1 MPLSMYMK
9 VYCTKGL
16 NIQMII
22 ELNKQIDN
30 YDIDFIFP
38 YIEKA
43 LTYAQKKVIAENYNK
58 LELEN
63 ILPENITVEDFDF
76 YLNVS
81 FVDEETIRTLNREN
95 RNIDSVTD
103 VLSFPTLDMEL
114 GKFSDLAEYDF
125 TPTFDYEETD
135 FDEELDEPSQDKDYI
150 LNLGDVIICVE
161 RAIEQAEEY
170 GHSLTR
176 EMTFL
181 ALHGLL
187 HVMGYDHEESRS
199 TEELMFRLQDE
210 ILNEVNITRDIR
222 DEKKIELQSN
232 CSPSNELISELESH
246 VNEVETE
253 EAFNPNFKTG
263 YIAILGRPNA
273 GKSTLLNN
281 LSGNVLAITS
291 PKAKTTR
298 HNIKTVLDDG
308 ESQMIFIDTP
318 GIQRA
323 NNKLER
329 YMASSAWGALEIAD
343 VVLLL
348 VDPRRGG
355 ITEVEQTACKKAE
368 ELGLPLILVLSKTDI
383 ANKEKMLPLIKEYT
397 DRFNFVDVVP
407 ISSNKN
413 DNIDVLLEVIKE
425 HLPVQDRIY
434 TEDAYTDQSEKALAA
449 EYIREEILHLLY
461 QEVPHDVAVNI
472 DKFTEKNNYEGERS
486 LVIVEATILVNKASQ
501 KGVILGKSG
510 RMLKRIGS
518 NVRKKLEDLY
528 EAKVYLEL
536 FVRVQKNWK
545 NADNV
550 LRDLGY
556 TEGGNGPAEV
566 DIIQ

>member
-1 MPLSMYMK
+1 
-9 VYCTKGL
+9 
-16 NIQMII
+16 MII
-22 ELNKQIDN
+22 ELNKQINN

-38 YIEKA
+38 FIKKA
-43 LTYAQKKVIAENYNK
+43 LTHAQKKVVSENYNE
-58 LELEN
+58 LELEK
-63 ILPENITVEDFDF
+63 ILPENISLEDFEF

-103 VLSFPTLDMEL
+103 VLSFPALNMKL
-114 GKFSDLAEYDF
+114 GKFSELAEYDF
-125 TPTFDYEETD
+125 TPTFEYSEPDSNTEDTEI
-135 FDEELDEPSQDKDYI
+135 DELEQEKDYI
-150 LNLGDVIICVE
+150 LNLGDVVICVE

-187 HVMGYDHEESRS
+187 HVMGYD
-199 TEELMFRLQDE
+199 E
-210 ILNEVNITRDIR
+210 ILNEVNITRDIQ

-232 CSPSNELISELESH
+232 CSLSNELLPVLESDA
-246 VNEVETE
+246 NEIVTE
-253 EAFNPNFKTG
+253 EDFNPNFRTG

-368 ELGLPLILVLSKTDI
+368 ELDLPLILVLSKTDI

-397 DRFNFVDVVP
+397 DKFNFVDVVP

-425 HLPVQDRIY
+425 HLPVQSRIY
-434 TEDAYTDQSEKALAA
+434 TEAAYTDQSEKALAA

-472 DKFTEKNNYEGERS
+472 DKFTEKKNYEGERS

-518 NVRKKLEDLY
+518 NVRKKLEELY

-550 LRDLGY
+550 LKELGY

>member
-1 MPLSMYMK
+1 
-9 VYCTKGL
+9 
-16 NIQMII
+16 MIL
-22 ELNKQIDN
+22 ELNKQINN

-38 YIEKA
+38 YIEEA
-43 LTYAQKKVIAENYNK
+43 LTYAQKKVISENYRNS
-58 LELEN
+58 ELAE
-63 ILPENITVEDFDF
+63 ILPENIDLNDFDF
-76 YLNVS
+76 YLNIT

-103 VLSFPTLDMEL
+103 VLSFPALNMDL
-114 GKFSDLAEYDF
+114 GKFSNLAEYDF
-125 TPTFDYEETD
+125 VPTYEYS
-135 FDEELDEPSQDKDYI
+135 EEVENDSDTTQSKDYI

-199 TEELMFRLQDE
+199 TEELMFRLQDQ
-210 ILNEVNITRDIR
+210 ILNDVNITRDIQ
-222 DEKKIELQSN
+222 DEKKIELQSFY
-232 CSPSNELISELESH
+232 SNLDHLNNSLELDDNELESGE
-246 VNEVETE
+246 N
-253 EAFNPNFKTG
+253 FNHNFKTG

-308 ESQMIFIDTP
+308 VSQMIFIDTP

-397 DRFNFVDVVP
+397 DKFNFVDVVP

-425 HLPVQDRIY
+425 HLPIRPRIY

-449 EYIREEILHLLY
+449 EYIREEILNLLY

-472 DKFTEKNNYEGERS
+472 DKFTEKNNYQGERS
-486 LVIVEATILVNKASQ
+486 LVIVEATILVNKPSQ

>member
-1 MPLSMYMK
+1 
-9 VYCTKGL
+9 
-16 NIQMII
+16 MII

-103 VLSFPTLDMEL
+103 VLSFPALDMEL

-222 DEKKIELQSN
+222 DEKKIVLQSN
-232 CSPSNELISELESH
+232 CSPSNELIPELESH
-246 VNEVETE
+246 INEVGTE
-253 EAFNPNFKTG
+253 EAFNQNFKTG

-461 QEVPHDVAVNI
+461 QEVPHDVAINI
-472 DKFTEKNNYEGERS
+472 DKFTEKINYEGERS

>member
-1 MPLSMYMK
+1 
-9 VYCTKGL
+9 
-16 NIQMII
+16 MII

-308 ESQMIFIDTP
+308 DSQMIFIDTP

>member
-1 MPLSMYMK
+1 
-9 VYCTKGL
+9 
-16 NIQMII
+16 MII

-232 CSPSNELISELESH
+232 CSPSNEVISELESH

-545 NADNV
+545 NVDNV

>member
-1 MPLSMYMK
+1 MK
-9 VYCTKGL
+9 EL
-16 NIQMII
+16 NIQMIL
-22 ELNKQIDN
+22 ELNKQINN

-38 YIEKA
+38 YIEEA
-43 LTYAQKKVIAENYNK
+43 LTYAQKKVISENYSI
-58 LELEN
+58 LELTE
-63 ILPENITVEDFDF
+63 ILPENIDSDDFDF
-76 YLNVS
+76 FLNVS
-81 FVDEETIRTLNREN
+81 FVDEKTIRNLNREN

-103 VLSFPTLDMEL
+103 VLSFPALNMDL
-114 GKFSDLAEYDF
+114 GKFSNLAEYDF
-125 TPTFDYEETD
+125 VPTFEY
-135 FDEELDEPSQDKDYI
+135 DEEAESDFVENQDVDYI

-210 ILNEVNITRDIR
+210 ILNDVNITRDIQ
-222 DEKKIELQSN
+222 DQKKVELQS
-232 CSPSNELISELESH
+232 SYSNLNHSAYSQVSDDNDLEFG
-246 VNEVETE
+246 ED
-253 EAFNPNFKTG
+253 FNPDFKTG
-263 YIAILGRPNA
+263 YVAILGRPNA

-318 GIQRA
+318 GIHRA

-329 YMASSAWGALEIAD
+329 YMASSAWGALELAD

-397 DRFNFVDVVP
+397 DKFNFVDVVP

-425 HLPVQDRIY
+425 HLPIRPRIY

-449 EYIREEILHLLY
+449 EYIREEILNLLY

-472 DKFTEKNNYEGERS
+472 DKFTEKNNYQGERS
-486 LVIVEATILVNKASQ
+486 LVIVEATILVNKPSQ

-518 NVRKKLEDLY
+518 NVRQKLEDLY

-545 NADNV
+545 NSDNV

>member
-1 MPLSMYMK
+1 
-9 VYCTKGL
+9 
-16 NIQMII
+16 MIL
-22 ELNKQIDN
+22 ELNKQIN
-30 YDIDFIFP
+30 KYDIDFIFP
-38 YIEKA
+38 YIKEA
-43 LTYAQKKVIAENYNK
+43 LTYAQKKVISENYSL
-58 LELEN
+58 LELAE
-63 ILPENITVEDFDF
+63 ILPENIESDDFDF
-76 YLNVS
+76 FLNVS
-81 FVDEETIRTLNREN
+81 FVDEETIKNLNREN

-103 VLSFPTLDMEL
+103 VLSFPALDMDL
-114 GKFSDLAEYDF
+114 GKFSNLAEYDF
-125 TPTFDYEETD
+125 VPTFEY
-135 FDEELDEPSQDKDYI
+135 DEEAESDFVENQDVDYI

-210 ILNEVNITRDIR
+210 ILNDVNITRDIQ
-222 DEKKIELQSN
+222 DQKKVELQS
-232 CSPSNELISELESH
+232 SYSNLNHSAYSQVSYDNDLEF
-246 VNEVETE
+246 E
-253 EAFNPNFKTG
+253 EDFNTDFKTG
-263 YIAILGRPNA
+263 YVAILGRPNA

-329 YMASSAWGALEIAD
+329 YMASSAWGALELAD

-397 DRFNFVDVVP
+397 DKFNFVDVVP

-413 DNIDVLLEVIKE
+413 DNIDVLLAVIKE
-425 HLPVQDRIY
+425 HLPIRPRIY

-449 EYIREEILHLLY
+449 EYIREEILNLLY

-472 DKFTEKNNYEGERS
+472 DKFTEKNNYQGERS
-486 LVIVEATILVNKASQ
+486 LVIVEATILVNKPSQ

-518 NVRKKLEDLY
+518 NVRQKLEDLY

-550 LRDLGY
+550 LKDLGY

>member
-1 MPLSMYMK
+1 
-9 VYCTKGL
+9 
-16 NIQMII
+16 MII

-103 VLSFPTLDMEL
+103 VLSFPALDMEL

-222 DEKKIELQSN
+222 DEKKIVLQSN
-232 CSPSNELISELESH
+232 CSPSNELIPELESH
-246 VNEVETE
+246 INEVGTE
-253 EAFNPNFKTG
+253 EAFNQNFKTG

-472 DKFTEKNNYEGERS
+472 DKFTEKINYEGERS

>member
-1 MPLSMYMK
+1 
-9 VYCTKGL
+9 
-16 NIQMII
+16 MII

-232 CSPSNELISELESH
+232 CSPSNEVISELESH

>member
-1 MPLSMYMK
+1 
-9 VYCTKGL
+9 
-16 NIQMII
+16 MII

-222 DEKKIELQSN
+222 DEKKIVLQSN
-232 CSPSNELISELESH
+232 CSPSNELIPELESH
-246 VNEVETE
+246 INEVGTE
-253 EAFNPNFKTG
+253 EAFNQNFKTG

>member
-1 MPLSMYMK
+1 
-9 VYCTKGL
+9 
-16 NIQMII
+16 MII

-103 VLSFPTLDMEL
+103 VLSFPALDMEL

-125 TPTFDYEETD
+125 TPTFDYEKTD

-176 EMTFL
+176 EITFL

-246 VNEVETE
+246 VNEVKTE

-263 YIAILGRPNA
+263 YIVILGRPNA

>member
-1 MPLSMYMK
+1 
-9 VYCTKGL
+9 
-16 NIQMII
+16 MII

-103 VLSFPTLDMEL
+103 VLSFPALDMEL

-135 FDEELDEPSQDKDYI
+135 FDEELDETSQDKDYI

-187 HVMGYDHEESRS
+187 HVMGYDHEESRN

-232 CSPSNELISELESH
+232 CSPSNKLIPELESH

-383 ANKEKMLPLIKEYT
+383 ALSLIH
-397 DRFNFVDVVP
+397 
-407 ISSNKN
+407 I
-413 DNIDVLLEVIKE
+413 
-425 HLPVQDRIY
+425 
-434 TEDAYTDQSEKALAA
+434 
-449 EYIREEILHLLY
+449 
-461 QEVPHDVAVNI
+461 
-472 DKFTEKNNYEGERS
+472 
-486 LVIVEATILVNKASQ
+486 
-501 KGVILGKSG
+501 
-510 RMLKRIGS
+510 
-518 NVRKKLEDLY
+518 
-528 EAKVYLEL
+528 
-536 FVRVQKNWK
+536 
-545 NADNV
+545 
-550 LRDLGY
+550 
-556 TEGGNGPAEV
+556 
-566 DIIQ
+566 

>member
-1 MPLSMYMK
+1 
-9 VYCTKGL
+9 
-16 NIQMII
+16 MII

-103 VLSFPTLDMEL
+103 VLSFPALDMEL

-125 TPTFDYEETD
+125 TPTFDYEKTG

-176 EMTFL
+176 EITFL

-246 VNEVETE
+246 VNEVKTE

-318 GIQRA
+318 GIHRA

>member
-1 MPLSMYMK
+1 
-9 VYCTKGL
+9 
-16 NIQMII
+16 MII

-103 VLSFPTLDMEL
+103 VLSFPALDMEL

-125 TPTFDYEETD
+125 TPTFDYEKTD

-176 EMTFL
+176 EITFL

-246 VNEVETE
+246 VNEVKTE

-318 GIQRA
+318 GIHRA

>member
-1 MPLSMYMK
+1 
-9 VYCTKGL
+9 
-16 NIQMII
+16 MII
-22 ELNKQIDN
+22 ELNKQINN

-38 YIEKA
+38 FIKKA
-43 LTYAQKKVIAENYNK
+43 LTHAQKKVVSENYNE
-58 LELEN
+58 LELEK
-63 ILPENITVEDFDF
+63 ILPEKISLEDFEF

-103 VLSFPTLDMEL
+103 VLSFPAMNMKL
-114 GKFSDLAEYDF
+114 GKFLELAEYDF
-125 TPTFDYEETD
+125 TPTFEYSEIDSNTEDTEI
-135 FDEELDEPSQDKDYI
+135 DELEQEKDYI
-150 LNLGDVIICVE
+150 LNLGDVVICVE

-210 ILNEVNITRDIR
+210 ILNEVNITRDIQ
-222 DEKKIELQSN
+222 DEIKIELQSN
-232 CSPSNELISELESH
+232 CSLSNELIPGLELDT
-246 VNEVETE
+246 NEVVTE
-253 EAFNPNFKTG
+253 EDFNPNFKTG

-397 DRFNFVDVVP
+397 DKFNFVDVVP

-425 HLPVQDRIY
+425 HLPVQSRIY

-461 QEVPHDVAVNI
+461 QEVPHDVAVNV

-518 NVRKKLEDLY
+518 NVRKKLEELY

-550 LRDLGY
+550 LRELGY

>member
-1 MPLSMYMK
+1 
-9 VYCTKGL
+9 
-16 NIQMII
+16 MII

>member
-1 MPLSMYMK
+1 
-9 VYCTKGL
+9 
-16 NIQMII
+16 MII

-103 VLSFPTLDMEL
+103 VLSFPALDMEL

-125 TPTFDYEETD
+125 TPTFDYEKTD

-176 EMTFL
+176 EITFL

-246 VNEVETE
+246 VNEVKTE

-263 YIAILGRPNA
+263 YIVILGRPNA

-318 GIQRA
+318 GIHRA

>member
-1 MPLSMYMK
+1 
-9 VYCTKGL
+9 
-16 NIQMII
+16 MII

-103 VLSFPTLDMEL
+103 VLSFPALDMEL

-176 EMTFL
+176 EITFL

-199 TEELMFRLQDE
+199 TEELMFKLQDE

-246 VNEVETE
+246 INEVETE

-318 GIQRA
+318 GIQRT

>member
-1 MPLSMYMK
+1 
-9 VYCTKGL
+9 
-16 NIQMII
+16 MII

-472 DKFTEKNNYEGERS
+472 DKFTEKINYEGERS

>member
-1 MPLSMYMK
+1 
-9 VYCTKGL
+9 
-16 NIQMII
+16 MII

-76 YLNVS
+76 YLNVN